1 MIHPFNASGLS
12 DMLAELY
19 VLTDDQLMDE
29 GRLATA
35 NFVSWLSSKFIFS
48 AEQSAYLSNVPD
60 KVQYIWGHLYAAT
73 LVTRGD
79 IIMFPLPSNPPP
91 RRTKETRQNIN
102 GEIVYNDNDQES
114 VGTIN
119 IEIDWNLL

>member
-1 MIHPFNASGLS
+1 MIHPFNSSGLS
-12 DMLAELY
+12 DLLAELY

-29 GRLATA
+29 ARLAA
-35 NFVSWLSSKFIFS
+35 VNFASWISSKFILS
-48 AEQSAYLSNVPD
+48 TEQSAYLSTVPD
-60 KVQYIWGHLYAAT
+60 KVQFIWGHLYAAA

-91 RRTKETRQNIN
+91 RRTKETRKNIN

-119 IEIDWNLL
+119 IEIDWKLL